1 MRSALPSSPQASR
14 REKHGGMPQPPFSAG
29 KEAAVSQQAAERGGA
44 ERVAP
49 PDPLDE
55 DPFVDIFKIFNKDK

>member
-1 MRSALPSSPQASR
+1 
-14 REKHGGMPQPPFSAG
+14 MPQNPFSAG